1 MWCCYICI
9 VDLNR
14 KVLSTQVS
22 IALIYICIEFPG
34 RRARAHGALFIKHGE
49 PAHQLKSILFSD
61 AEESILSSTDQKKLG
76 LLLLRHLGI
85 LAACVGRMLYMC
97 VHTGGC
103 ARSTLA

>member
-1 MWCCYICI
+1 MYSGSQPKSVIYAGI
-9 VDLNR
+9 YRVD
-14 KVLSTQVS
+14 
-22 IALIYICIEFPG
+22 IYICIEFPG